1 MIGEIW
7 NYLLASLV
15 RYSFAIPLAEF
26 ARIGRGLTAPKPN
39 HRTGLVVRRHIPAQR
54 SHAAA
59 CE

>member
-1 MIGEIW
+1 MIGEIL
-7 NYLLASLV
+7 NYLLLASLV
-15 RYSFAIPLAEF
+15 SHSLVE
-26 ARIGRGLTAPKPN
+26 IGRGLTAPKPN